1 MSIASSTND
10 LNITNN
16 KFVTKDT
23 YGEKKDD
30 VVTNHFI
37 DFEIPIFLKD
47 ISSFFN
53 NVDILHFAEFNILIE
68 LIDDLFISSREG
80 ITYEIKSA
88 DLYVEEI
95 LLSEE
100 DELRYLKQ
108 LNNGFIKKAN
118 FLQRHVKNFN
128 DKFNINTQDFYVNN
142 VRNADSIYLYGILDS
157 NKTGKH
163 YDLPSV
169 EFKKPYLNIDNVRF
183 ENPIP
188 NDISSFKSFKSKSI
202 HPNDFL
208 INYKE
213 YFNYYRI
220 YFWNISRQIK
230 DDKSNKFINIVSGM
244 DTAACEVYIVHKSIA
259 TVTLKYSKNDK
270 LIVYRSQ

>member
-53 NVDILHFAEFNILIE
+53 NVDILHFAEFKISIE
-68 LIDDLFISSREG
+68 LIDDLFISSREE

-88 DLYVEEI
+88 DLYVEQI

-100 DELRYLKQ
+100 DE
-108 LNNGFIKKAN
+108 
-118 FLQRHVKNFN
+118 
-128 DKFNINTQDFYVNN
+128 
-142 VRNADSIYLYGILDS
+142 
-157 NKTGKH
+157 
-163 YDLPSV
+163 
-169 EFKKPYLNIDNVRF
+169 
-183 ENPIP
+183 
-188 NDISSFKSFKSKSI
+188 
-202 HPNDFL
+202 
-208 INYKE
+208 
-213 YFNYYRI
+213 
-220 YFWNISRQIK
+220 
-230 DDKSNKFINIVSGM
+230 
-244 DTAACEVYIVHKSIA
+244 
-259 TVTLKYSKNDK
+259 
-270 LIVYRSQ
+270 